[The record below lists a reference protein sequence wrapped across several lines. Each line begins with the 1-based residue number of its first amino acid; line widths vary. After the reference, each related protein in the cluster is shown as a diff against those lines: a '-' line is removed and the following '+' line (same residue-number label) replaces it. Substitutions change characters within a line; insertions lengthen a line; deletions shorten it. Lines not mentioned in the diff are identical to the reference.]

1 MITLLSQFSLFADY
15 NRLMNQRQYA
25 ACAQLSDSERDAE
38 RGAFFGSISG
48 TLNHL
53 LVGDILWLQR
63 FATHPSSSVALAEVS
78 ELARPESL
86 GAMLFQ
92 DFAEL
97 RQQREW
103 LDQVFIDWID
113 NLDDVA
119 LQDDIRYRNMAGKEF
134 CKPYAYLIN
143 TLFLH
148 QVHHRGQITT
158 LLSQAGI
165 DFGDTDLVEIIPET
179 A

>member
-1 MITLLSQFSLFADY
+1 MITLHSQFSLFADY
-15 NRLMNQRQYA
+15 NRLMNERQYA
-25 ACAQLSDSERDAE
+25 ACAQLSDSKRDAE

-53 LVGDILWLQR
+53 LVGDILRLQR
-63 FATHPSSSVALAEVS
+63 FATHPSRSAALAGVS
-78 ELARPESL
+78 ELPRPESL
-86 GAMLFQ
+86 DTILFQ
-92 DFAEL
+92 DFIML
-97 RQQREW
+97 RQRREW

-113 NLDDVA
+113 ALDDAA
-119 LQDDIRYRNMAGKEF
+119 LQDDIRYRNMAGEEF
-134 CKPYAYLIN
+134 RKPYGYLIN

-165 DFGDTDLVEIIPET
+165 DFGDTDLIEIIPESG
-179 A
+179 